1 MKHIIIT
8 IENNEKITGIFLDRF
23 FYKELEPLVTKL
35 GFSKHVDYSE
45 FDRFHRKNVT
55 FESFFSILNKQ
66 SPIGVTDMQFFNVE
80 NDELEDVLKSCN
92 DRLLD
97 ENKPKNKI
105 K

>member
-8 IENNEKITGIFLDRF
+8 IENNEKITGIFLDKF
-23 FYKELEPLVTKL
+23 FYKEVEPLVTKL

-55 FESFFSILNKQ
+55 FESFFSLLNKQ

-80 NDELEDVLKSCN
+80 TNM
-92 DRLLD
+92 LD
-97 ENKPKNKI
+97 EILKNCNEKLLEETKSNNKLK
-105 K
+105 